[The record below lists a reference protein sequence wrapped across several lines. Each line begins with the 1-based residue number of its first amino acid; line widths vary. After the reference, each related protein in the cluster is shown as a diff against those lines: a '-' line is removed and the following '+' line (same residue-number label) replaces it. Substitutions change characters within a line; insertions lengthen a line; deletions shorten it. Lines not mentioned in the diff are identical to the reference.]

1 MAELDGI
8 PTTTVARTLLDLADV
23 VPRPRLERA
32 LEQAEILGLFDK
44 RALDEI
50 LTRAT
55 GRRGA
60 PLLRA
65 LVAPHDFEARI
76 TRSGLEER
84 LLNLCRQADLP
95 LPQTNQAI
103 ALPDGHVTADFVWRE
118 RRLIVETDGH
128 RFHGN
133 RHAFERDR
141 RRDQRLLAAGWRVV
155 RFTWRQV
162 IDHPEEVVA
171 ILRQLVGDAGGA
183 RGR

>member
-60 PLLRA
+60 PVLRV
-65 LVAPHDFEARI
+65 LVAPHDFEAGI
-76 TRSGLEER
+76 TRSELEER
-84 LLNLCRQADLP
+84 FLNLCRQADLP
-95 LPQTNQAI
+95 VPQTNQAI
-103 ALPDGHVTADFVWRE
+103 ALPDGHITADFVWRE
-118 RRLIVETDGH
+118 PRLIVETDGH

-141 RRDQRLLAAGWRVV
+141 RRDQRLLAASWRVV
-155 RFTWRQV
+155 RFHVAAGHRS
-162 IDHPEEVVA
+162 PEEVVA